1 MSDVHQANADR
12 PTSTASTR
20 LQVFISYARRD
31 GRKFADWLERA
42 LKLRGFDAYLDRK
55 DIVPG
60 EPWRTR
66 LAELIRTADAVVFVV
81 TPAAVASDVC
91 RWEAEQATE
100 HGKRILP
107 AILKPVPRRLIP
119 AEISA
124 VNDIPFSNR

>member
-1 MSDVHQANADR
+1 MTVL
-12 PTSTASTR
+12 PPSTASAG

-31 GRKFADWLERA
+31 GRRFADWLEGA
-42 LKLRGFDAYLDRK
+42 LKQRGFDAYLDRK

-66 LAELIRTADAVVFVV
+66 LAELIRASDAVVFVV

-100 HGKRILP
+100 HGKRSSGSTAVQMLRLHRAVTTSLRPTI
-107 AILKPVPRRLIP
+107 AWYRR
-119 AEISA
+119 AQMM
-124 VNDIPFSNR
+124 